1 MPRYSSPTPTRTRNM
16 AKMPAA
22 PAAPAATKPVQ
33 TEMRNMARTQMPK
46 GLQFIS
52 TTVRERTAPMKRK

>member
-1 MPRYSSPTPTRTRNM
+1 MPP
-16 AKMPAA
+16 A
-22 PAAPAATKPVQ
+22 PAAAKPMEKEV
-33 TEMRNMARTQMPK
+33 RNMTRNQLPK

>member
-1 MPRYSSPTPTRTRNM
+1 MVRMPP
-16 AKMPAA
+16 A
-22 PAAPAATKPVQ
+22 PAAATPMEKEV
-33 TEMRNMARTQMPK
+33 RNMTRNQLPK

>member
-1 MPRYSSPTPTRTRNM
+1 M

-22 PAAPAATKPVQ
+22 PATPAATKPVQ
-33 TEMRNMARTQMPK
+33 TEMRNMARNQAPK

>member
-1 MPRYSSPTPTRTRNM
+1 MPKYSSPTPTRTRNM
-16 AKMPAA
+16 VRMPPA
-22 PAAPAATKPVQ
+22 PAAAKPMEKEV
-33 TEMRNMARTQMPK
+33 RNMTRNQLPK

>member
-1 MPRYSSPTPTRTRNM
+1 MPKYSSPTPTRTRNM
-16 AKMPAA
+16 VRMPPA
-22 PAAPAATKPVQ
+22 PAAATPMEKEVRYM
-33 TEMRNMARTQMPK
+33 TRNQLPN

>member
-1 MPRYSSPTPTRTRNM
+1 MD
-16 AKMPAA
+16 
-22 PAAPAATKPVQ
+22 
-33 TEMRNMARTQMPK
+33 TEMRNMTRKQLPK

>member
-1 MPRYSSPTPTRTRNM
+1 MAKYSSPTLTRTRNTV
-16 AKMPAA
+16 KMPPA
-22 PAAPAATKPVQ
+22 PATAKPMEQ
-33 TEMRNMARTQMPK
+33 ELRNMARNQAPK